1 MSQYFNVMRS
11 MTSPRSWPRVF
22 GFITVVVSASAFL
35 LAFNM
40 WPFGDTR
47 SDRPARNV
55 ILFIGDGMGV
65 STVTAARIYDGQSR
79 GDMGEENVLSFE
91 TFPQT
96 ALVKTYNANQQVPD
110 SAGTASAMNTGI
122 KTRAG
127 MINIGPETHRGDC
140 NEAQKHQL
148 PLLSTQVLADGK
160 AVGFVST
167 TRLTHATPATVY
179 AHSANRNWEDDRD
192 MPMEARTKGCP
203 DIAAQMMDFPFTVAL
218 GGGAKKF
225 RGAEHHGRR
234 LTPSE
239 DLVAQWQA
247 KTGGTFVST
256 ANELATIGNSASPVL
271 GLFAPSHLKYML
283 NREKDTTEPTLT
295 EMTRAAITVAD
306 KNPKGYF
313 LMIEGGTLI

>member
-1 MSQYFNVMRS
+1 MPMSQYFNVMRS

-140 NEAQKHQL
+140 N
-148 PLLSTQVLADGK
+148 
-160 AVGFVST
+160 
-167 TRLTHATPATVY
+167 
-179 AHSANRNWEDDRD
+179 
-192 MPMEARTKGCP
+192 
-203 DIAAQMMDFPFTVAL
+203 
-218 GGGAKKF
+218 
-225 RGAEHHGRR
+225 
-234 LTPSE
+234 
-239 DLVAQWQA
+239 
-247 KTGGTFVST
+247 
-256 ANELATIGNSASPVL
+256 
-271 GLFAPSHLKYML
+271 
-283 NREKDTTEPTLT
+283 
-295 EMTRAAITVAD
+295 
-306 KNPKGYF
+306 
-313 LMIEGGTLI
+313 